1 MKIWVCYGIIT
12 SRNTCKIK
20 DFECFGEH
28 CIINLGLRPAA
39 LPRIAPGA
47 MKLWYNSRKA
57 TIINFMARTIRSRSS
72 LPSQWPIIPFRHCHH
87 GIITSPVSEIEDFER
102 VPENIVTRLRLV
114 IITSPVSEIED
125 FGGMLP
131 PSIRD
136 SQVVQDFQVRSP
148 RDAFIFYI
156 MYLVGLKPKNR

>member
-1 MKIWVCYGIIT
+1 MILSGFGVFSNSFLWYNKNPTHRRNQRLLVGTREPCCSACGFAIT

-47 MKLWYNSRKA
+47 MKLWYNSREA

-72 LPSQWPIIPFRHCHH
+72 LPSQWPIIPFRHWHH
-87 GIITSPVSEIEDFER
+87 GIITSRTGRKSKISE
-102 VPENIVTRLRLV
+102 
-114 IITSPVSEIED
+114 S
-125 FGGMLP
+125 
-131 PSIRD
+131 
-136 SQVVQDFQVRSP
+136 
-148 RDAFIFYI
+148 
-156 MYLVGLKPKNR
+156 